1 MPAAAALPSDVPLG
15 AAARAHLPRTTV
27 TVAGEIAGTYG
38 GVRLAD
44 LVRAAGAPAGD
55 VRGRAAAAY
64 LAAHGS
70 DGYVAIYSLAEL
82 DSTAERCAPI
92 LADTRNGVRIG
103 ADVGPLRVVAPCDRR
118 ASRSVRNV
126 VALTIGSARPPQH

>member
-1 MPAAAALPSDVPLG
+1 
-15 AAARAHLPRTTV
+15 
-27 TVAGEIAGTYG
+27 
-38 GVRLAD
+38 VRLAD

-64 LAAHGS
+64 LAVHGS
-70 DGYVAIYSLAEL
+70 DGYIAIFSLPEL
-82 DSTAERCAPI
+82 DSTVERCAPI
-92 LADTRNGVRIG
+92 LADTKGGVRIG
-103 ADVGPLRVVAPCDRR
+103 ADVGPLRVVAPCDRH